1 MRMMEADFSL
11 EDFSLME
18 DARTMD
24 REALIA
30 IFDRFAVPL
39 YNFAMRL
46 CGDPIKAD
54 QAVGDVF
61 TKFLEQLAAGK
72 GPRTN
77 LRSYLYEMMRNLLVD
92 GFRRSRREVPLELT
106 ESELERE
113 NAPRS
118 MDSNLEN
125 KLVMDALI
133 LAIKGKL
140 TADQRHVIVLR
151 FAEGFSLL
159 ETAQIVGKAAGTVK
173 VTQNRAIAKLR
184 KVLSGSEVNA

>member
-1 MRMMEADFSL
+1 MIEADFSL

-113 NAPRS
+113 NIQRS

-133 LAIKGKL
+133 LAIKGEL

-159 ETAQIVGKAAGTVK
+159 ETAQIVGKATGTVK

-184 KVLSGSEVNA
+184 KALSGSQVNA

>member
-1 MRMMEADFSL
+1 MRMIEADFSL
-11 EDFSLME
+11 EDFSLM
-18 DARTMD
+18 DGARTMD

-113 NAPRS
+113 NGQRS

-133 LAIKGKL
+133 LAIKGEL

-184 KVLSGSEVNA
+184 KVLSGSRVNA

>member
-1 MRMMEADFSL
+1 MSMIEADFSL

-113 NAPRS
+113 NVQRS

-133 LAIKGKL
+133 LAIKGEL

-184 KVLSGSEVNA
+184 KVLDLR

>member
-106 ESELERE
+106 ESELEKE

>member
-1 MRMMEADFSL
+1 MRIEEDFSL

-18 DARTMD
+18 GARTMD

-30 IFDRFAVPL
+30 IFDRFAAPL

-46 CGDPIKAD
+46 CEDPIKAD

-77 LRSYLYEMMRNLLVD
+77 LRSYLYEMTRNLLVD
-92 GFRRSRREVPLELT
+92 GFRRSRRDVPLELSD
-106 ESELERE
+106 SELERE
-113 NAPRS
+113 TGHRS

-125 KLVMDALI
+125 KLVMEALI
-133 LAIKGKL
+133 LAIKGEL
-140 TADQRHVIVLR
+140 TADQRQVIVLR
-151 FAEGFSLL
+151 FA
-159 ETAQIVGKAAGTVK
+159 
-173 VTQNRAIAKLR
+173 
-184 KVLSGSEVNA
+184 